1 MILRLRRF
9 PVQKLALPLLIASL
23 ALAACGQSNNAGNQA
38 ASSAQAPMPTSV
50 TGSISLKVPAPV
62 GAEAQLKLAL
72 VNVSLKPPV
81 TVAQS
86 TTNPGTLPAQF
97 QLPFETGKIDKNA
110 LYILTV
116 ELIDGERRYVA
127 PREYPVITKGSPAK
141 VDVVMTPEPTA
152 SEKLESEYASLE
164 RAIGGMK
171 RSQGSSEDETS
182 TTAWDGFFDNKG
194 ALRYIREVTDYGDKG
209 RINFQYAYRDGKPTA
224 VVQERVPAMAEK
236 PNAVTRAGWSEAG
249 TLVLKTKRDGGNV
262 SVLADAEAK
271 TLYDRAVGK
280 YDTISKRPPGK

>member
-1 MILRLRRF
+1 M
-9 PVQKLALPLLIASL
+9 QKLALPLLIASL
-23 ALAACGQSNNAGNQA
+23 ALAACGQSNNTGNQA
-38 ASSAQAPMPTSV
+38 ASAAQAAMPTAV
-50 TGSISLKVPAPV
+50 TGSVSLKVPAPV

-86 TTNPGTLPAQF
+86 TTSPGALPAQF
-97 QLPFETGKIDKNA
+97 QLPFEPGKIDKNA
-110 LYILTV
+110 LYVLNV

-152 SEKLESEYASLE
+152 SEKLESEYAGLE

-171 RSQGSSEDETS
+171 RSQGASEDETS
-182 TTAWDGFFDNKG
+182 TTAWDGFFDNKST
-194 ALRYIREVTDYGDKG
+194 LRYIREVIDYGDKG
-209 RINFQYAYRDGKPTA
+209 RSNFYYAYRDGKPMA
-224 VVQERVPAMAEK
+224 VIQERVPAMAEK
-236 PNAVTRAGWSEAG
+236 PNAVTRAGWNETG
-249 TLVLKTKRDGGNV
+249 VLVLKTKKDGGTV

-271 TLYDRAVGK
+271 TLYDRAVSK
-280 YDTISKRPPGK
+280 YDAVSKRPPAK

>member
-1 MILRLRRF
+1 M
-9 PVQKLALPLLIASL
+9 QKLALPLLIASL

-50 TGSISLKVPAPV
+50 TGSVSLKVPAPV

-86 TTNPGTLPAQF
+86 TTNPGALPAQF
-97 QLPFETGKIDKNA
+97 QLPFEAGKIDKNA
-110 LYILTV
+110 LYVLNV

-127 PREYPVITKGSPAK
+127 PREYPVITKGSSAK

-152 SEKLESEYASLE
+152 SEKLESEYAGVE
-164 RAIGGMK
+164 RAIGAMK

-182 TTAWDGFFDNKG
+182 TTAWDGFFDNKST
-194 ALRYIREVTDYGDKG
+194 LRYIREVIDYGDKG
-209 RINFQYAYRDGKPTA
+209 RANFFYAYRDGKPMA
-224 VVQERVPAMAEK
+224 VIQERVPAMAEK
-236 PNAVTRAGWSEAG
+236 PNAVTRAGWNETG
-249 TLVLKTKRDGGNV
+249 VLVLKTKRDGGNV

-271 TLYDRAVGK
+271 TLYDRAVAK
-280 YDTISKRPPGK
+280 YDTVSKRPPAK